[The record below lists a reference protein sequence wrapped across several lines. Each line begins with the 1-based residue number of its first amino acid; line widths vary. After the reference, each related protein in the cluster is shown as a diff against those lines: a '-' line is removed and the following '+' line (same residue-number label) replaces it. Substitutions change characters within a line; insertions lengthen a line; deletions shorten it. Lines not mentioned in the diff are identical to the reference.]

1 MKLKVIKSPDRKF
14 TPYIKDAANFYAHY
28 LIPSKK
34 LRDNLEII
42 IKFNDKMKY
51 FGLANIEDYNNSGK
65 PRSFLLEIHPWI
77 GAKEILRTLAHE
89 MVHVKQ
95 FVRGETNENLSKWM
109 GVPIDSDT
117 IDYYHQPWEM
127 EAYSIEIGMFTKYVV
142 KKQLWKVFKDI
153 KNPDSD
159 INKTK
164 IKWK

>member
-1 MKLKVIKSPDRKF
+1 
-14 TPYIKDAANFYAHY
+14 
-28 LIPSKK
+28 
-34 LRDNLEII
+34 
-42 IKFNDKMKY
+42 
-51 FGLANIEDYNNSGK
+51 
-65 PRSFLLEIHPWI
+65 
-77 GAKEILRTLAHE
+77 
-89 MVHVKQ
+89 
-95 FVRGETNENLSKWM
+95 M